1 MSDSPEVVM
10 MSDTGKW
17 WFLKESKKDALLHN
31 GADLGTIQ
39 NIGVPSCVGYL
50 KISCSVKSP
59 KDWDTRRQEHRNST
73 SKYFLAQ
80 RRCATYTTLKNRDG
94 AETGI
99 CKELDRLLEEELES
113 VEIAV

>member
-1 MSDSPEVVM
+1 M
-10 MSDTGKW
+10 
-17 WFLKESKKDALLHN
+17 
-31 GADLGTIQ
+31 GTRARPDV
-39 NIGVPSCVGYL
+39 N

-80 RRCATYTTLKNRDG
+80 RRCATFTTLKNRDG